1 MFENMMQ
8 TINGRKGA
16 HSTHTHTKSS
26 NGQKKKKKKKKK
38 LLALDPTRALVQLLE
53 RVFLCVTT
61 IYDDDD
67 CVCVVLCVCERE
79 ACL

>member
-26 NGQKKKKKKKKK
+26 NGQKKKKKKK

-67 CVCVVLCVCERE
+67 CVFVVLCVCVRE